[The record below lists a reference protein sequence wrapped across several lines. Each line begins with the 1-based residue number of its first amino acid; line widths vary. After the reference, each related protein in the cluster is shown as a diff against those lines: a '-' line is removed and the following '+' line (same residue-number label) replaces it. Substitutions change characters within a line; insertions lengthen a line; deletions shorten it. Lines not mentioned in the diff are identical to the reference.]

1 MGLSAFA
8 HDDRDWRTEYL
19 SYLYLDYQFPQ
30 SVEEP
35 KFRINVPFY
44 KEKLA
49 VLTGMSPVPGT
60 QEKILERKSI
70 KRLDLART
78 FLKNEFESLG
88 FKVNLHYFGN
98 GTNIIAEKLGTKSP
112 EKILIVSAHI
122 DSVGNAGANDDG
134 TGVIG
139 MLAIAKELSKK
150 TYDYTIRFV
159 GFDREEKGMAGSEV
173 YAATLQNK
181 SDIIGNINLEMLGHN
196 SKKDGAFH
204 IIDCDSILFANR
216 APKYGS
222 DKLSA
227 VMKEVIISLKLDLTV
242 VRTCTG
248 RSDHASFWKNKMPAI
263 VISENFFGGDPD
275 PCYHASCD
283 VMDERINY
291 PYIQKILEA
300 TLSTVEILISA
311 EK

>member
-1 MGLSAFA
+1 MN
-8 HDDRDWRTEYL
+8 
-19 SYLYLDYQFPQ
+19 LYKQQ
-30 SVEEP
+30 
-35 KFRINVPFY
+35 
-44 KEKLA
+44 LA
-49 VLTGMSPVPGT
+49 ILTGKEPVPGT
-60 QEKILERKSI
+60 VERITERKSV
-70 KRLDLART
+70 KRLDLTRA
-78 FLKNEFESLG
+78 FLKNEFETLG
-88 FKVNLHYFGN
+88 YKVSFHYFGN
-98 GTNIIAEKLGTKSP
+98 GSNIIAEKVGTKNP

-150 TYDYTIRFV
+150 SYDRTIRFV
-159 GFDREEKGMAGSEV
+159 GFDKEEKGMAGSEV
-173 YAATLQNK
+173 YVATLQNK
-181 SDIIGNINLEMLGHN
+181 TDIIGNINLEMLGHN
-196 SKKDGAFH
+196 SKNDGAFH
-204 IIDCDSILFANR
+204 LIDCDSLLFANR

-222 DKLSA
+222 EKLSA
-227 VMKEVIISLKLDLTV
+227 VMKDVIKTQKLDLTV

-248 RSDHASFWKNKMPAI
+248 RSDHASFWKNKVPAI

-300 TLSTVEILISA
+300 ALATVEILITS